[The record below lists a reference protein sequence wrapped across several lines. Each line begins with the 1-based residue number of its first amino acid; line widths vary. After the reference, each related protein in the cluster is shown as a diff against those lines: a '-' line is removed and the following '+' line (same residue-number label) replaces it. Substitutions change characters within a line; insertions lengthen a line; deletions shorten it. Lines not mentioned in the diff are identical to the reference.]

1 MMKRSVNKSSVLLLS
16 ILMVL
21 SMVVGA
27 AALDQAA
34 DEFPDS
40 GEIPE
45 LVPEFPTIAL
55 PVAVVIGLV
64 LLVTRGRE
72 E

>member
-1 MMKRSVNKSSVLLLS
+1 
-16 ILMVL
+16 MVL